1 MKVKE
6 FYKKKYLIG
15 VYEDDEWLVGLYDNT
30 KELAKVNGMR
40 LDTAHSTISRI
51 FHNKRDKLYIDGK
64 AYDVSFIELTDYDLK
79 ILNERGN

>member
-1 MKVKE
+1 MNINK

-30 KELAKVNGMR
+30 KDLAKVNGMR

-51 FHNKRDKLYIDGK
+51 FHKKRDKLYIDGK

>member
-1 MKVKE
+1 MNTNE

-15 VYEDDEWLVGLYDNT
+15 VYEDDEWLVGLYDTT
-30 KELAKVNGMR
+30 KDLAKANGMR

-51 FHNKRDKLYIDGK
+51 FHKKRDKLYIDGK
-64 AYDVSFIELTDYDLK
+64 GYDVSFIELTEYDLK